1 MRVKRQEGA
10 DRLQGVHEF
19 SYGGLMTELL
29 KRYKAIL
36 GVLLILFP
44 VVWIGIGGVRQH
56 LLAGTDKTYEELK
69 VFSDVL
75 DIIEK
80 NFVDPVDSRK
90 LIRGAIRGM
99 ISSLDP
105 HSAFLLP
112 ESYKDLQI
120 ETKGEFSGIGIVI
133 TMQENMITVISPIE
147 GAPAYKAGIRAG
159 DQIIKVDGEETQAMV
174 LWEAVQKIRGKKGTS
189 VVITIRRKGLPEL
202 TDFTIVRDII
212 PLESVRSYLLKPGY
226 GYIRITNFRENT
238 ADDVK
243 AALKELETGTP
254 PLKGLILDL
263 RDNPGGLLDQAVK
276 VADIF
281 LDKGRIVSIK
291 GRLKS
296 HTKVYAAHPDKNKHP
311 HQIVLLINEGSA
323 SASEIVAGALQ
334 DHGRALVLGG
344 TSFGKGSVQTVES
357 LRDGSGLKLTIARYY
372 TPNGNAIQAQGIVP
386 DVVVEQRYVSKR
398 EVKKHP
404 HVKEKDL
411 KDHISA
417 EPKEGLSEEM
427 RQKIQEVRGV
437 KVPGEEPS
445 DVAKRLITE
454 DNQVRRA
461 LDILTSWQ
469 IFSRISH

>member
-1 MRVKRQEGA
+1 
-10 DRLQGVHEF
+10 
-19 SYGGLMTELL
+19 MTKLVR
-29 KRYKAIL
+29 RYKVML
-36 GVLLILFP
+36 GVLLFLSPILW
-44 VVWIGIGGVRQH
+44 VGISGVHQG

-80 NFVDPVDSRK
+80 NFVDPVDSKK

-120 ETKGEFSGIGIVI
+120 ETRGQFSGIGIVI
-133 TMQENMITVISPIE
+133 TLQHNVVTVISPID
-147 GAPAYKAGIRAG
+147 GTPAYKAGIKAG
-159 DQIIKVDGEETQAMV
+159 DQIIKVDGEETKAMM
-174 LWEAVQKIRGKKGTS
+174 LWEAVRKMRGKKGSS
-189 VVITIRRKGLPEL
+189 VVISIRRKGLPEPI
-202 TDFTIVRDII
+202 DFTIVRDII
-212 PLESVRSYLLKPGY
+212 PLESVRSHLLKPGY

-243 AALKELETGTP
+243 AALKKLGSGKT

-281 LDKGRIVSIK
+281 LDKGQIVSIK
-291 GRLKS
+291 GRLKAHS
-296 HTKVYAAHPDKNKHP
+296 KVYSAHRDRDKHSHP
-311 HQIVLLINEGSA
+311 IVLLINEGSA

-334 DHGRALVLGG
+334 DHGRALVLGT
-344 TSFGKGSVQTVES
+344 TSFGKGSVQTVEP

-372 TPNGNAIQAQGIVP
+372 TPDGHAIQARGIVP
-386 DVVVEQRYVSKR
+386 DVLVDQRYVSKNHG
-398 EVKKHP
+398 KKHP
-404 HVKEKDL
+404 HMKEKDL
-411 KDHISA
+411 KNHIST
-417 EPKEGLSEEM
+417 EPEDDLSKEMKE
-427 RQKIQEVRGV
+427 KILEIRGV
-437 KVPGEEPS
+437 KVPGEDAS
-445 DVAKRLITE
+445 DMIKRLLAE

-461 LDILTSWQ
+461 LDILTSWE
-469 IFSRISH
+469 IFSKMSH